1 MGQDSAT
8 AVVSARGAARIRA
21 GHPWVYRPDVIRGPA
36 QDAGD
41 GGPSLV
47 SVEDGRGKR
56 LGWATWA
63 ARARLALRMI
73 GQGAEPPRR
82 LTDLVDERL
91 GAALKLRLGMDLDR
105 DAYRVAHAE
114 SDGLPGLVVDRYAD
128 AAVLQTTSVPMNAA
142 RAEIAEIVRARLDAR
157 VVVARDDGSARD
169 FEDLPRF
176 AGLLHGT
183 ESRIMYRLGENRLEA
198 DLLVDGK
205 TGGFLDQADN
215 QAALAALAPA
225 GARALDAFTYH
236 GGFALAL
243 ARKAGAGEVLA
254 VDESEAAVAR
264 ATANARRNGL
274 ANLKVERA
282 NSFDLLRALES
293 RGELFD
299 VVVIDPPA
307 LAKRGGDAALATAAR
322 AYKELLLRGARL
334 TRPGGLLCACSCS
347 GRVTRAHWEEICTDA
362 LADAGRAAHVLSRA
376 GAGRDHPELAGV
388 PETGHLKAWI
398 YRIL

>member
-1 MGQDSAT
+1 MAALVAMAADSAI
-8 AVVSARGAARIRA
+8 AVVSSRGAARIRA
-21 GHPWVYRPDVIRGPA
+21 GHPWVFRPDVVRGPER
-36 QDAGD
+36 DAGD

-56 LGWATWA
+56 LGLATWA
-63 ARARLALRMI
+63 ARARLALRMLAR
-73 GQGAEPPRR
+73 QGEPERR
-82 LTDLVDERL
+82 SLVEIVDERL
-91 GAALKLRLGMDLDR
+91 AAALKLRLGMKLDR

-128 AAVLQTTSVPMNAA
+128 AAVIQTMSVAMNAA
-142 RAEIAEIVRARLDAR
+142 RAEIAEIVRARLGAR
-157 VVVARDDGSARD
+157 VVVARDDGSTRD
-169 FEDLPRF
+169 FEELPRF
-176 AGLLHGT
+176 AGLLQGQDA
-183 ESRIMYRLGENRLEA
+183 RIVYRLGENRLEA

-215 QAALAALAPA
+215 QATLAGLAPA
-225 GARALDAFTYH
+225 GARAFDAFTYH

-347 GRVTRAHWEEICTDA
+347 GRVT
-362 LADAGRAAHVLSRA
+362 
-376 GAGRDHPELAGV
+376 
-388 PETGHLKAWI
+388 
-398 YRIL
+398 